1 MEASGNR
8 YFACRTG
15 IYRIL
20 AVVAEEG
27 TKMKRELLRYLCHPL
42 YWVIIGIGMAVRFVM
57 AWLDRLYRPE
67 IFWTLSIDFW
77 NKIGSVT
84 EGFLIVLVL
93 IHLFSV
99 DKESGIKPVINSTT
113 HGRKR
118 LLWERLIAGV
128 LAAVAGAL
136 LLTFG
141 NLSIIAVYRWGMP
154 FPEGWIAKFLLYSVV
169 ALVGS
174 AGFFLLCACV
184 CDIAQNQ
191 PVAMCVCG
199 LPFAISYFINADMV
213 HPIEFLWLLRYG
225 FFTELIRGRVI
236 ETIPYFWIGWY
247 FVLLFCVLA
256 LAIRK
261 RKERKEL

>member
-15 IYRIL
+15 IYCIL

-27 TKMKRELLRYLCHPL
+27 TEMKWELLRYLCHPL
-42 YWVIIGIGMAVRFVM
+42 YWVIIGGGMAVRFVM
-57 AWLDRLYRPE
+57 AWLDRLHRPE
-67 IFWTLSIDFW
+67 IFWALSIDFW

-99 DKESGIKPVINSTT
+99 DKESGTKSVINSTA

-118 LLWERLIAGV
+118 LLRERLIAGM
-128 LAAVAGAL
+128 LAAVAGTSI
-136 LLTFG
+136 LTFG
-141 NLSIIAVYRWGMP
+141 NLSIIAVCRRGMP
-154 FPEGWIAKFLLYSVV
+154 FPEGWIAKFMLYSAV
-169 ALVGS
+169 AFVGS
-174 AGFFLLCACV
+174 VGFFLLCACV
-184 CDIAQNQ
+184 CDMTQNQ

-213 HPIEFLWLLRYG
+213 HPIEPLWLLRYG
-225 FFTELIRGRVI
+225 FFTELIRGR
-236 ETIPYFWIGWY
+236 TIKALPYFWIGWY
-247 FVLLFCVLA
+247 SILLFGALA
-256 LAIRK
+256 LAIKK